1 MKKILVIDESALF
14 REYLTSK
21 LVEKGFEVVI
31 ATNGLDGLVK
41 LRGDI
46 PDLIIMDFY
55 LSRKSSLELL
65 EAKKDNPNVAS
76 IPVIIVASKIDRSEL
91 VKIA

>member
-1 MKKILVIDESALF
+1 MKKILIIDESALF

-21 LVEKGFEVVI
+21 LVEKGFEAVV

-41 LRGDI
+41 LRGDL

-65 EAKKDNPNVAS
+65 Q
-76 IPVIIVASKIDRSEL
+76 SKRITPTSHRFRS
-91 VKIA
+91 